1 MSKRKTLPEFDS
13 YQKASDWLDGY
24 STSDL
29 ESAEVHFDIASPLQ
43 IQIIDSLN
51 ELAETIVVDKQLG
64 EQIRQIAQKEGVST
78 QELLR
83 KWLLE
88 KVGPLQT

>member
-13 YQKASDWLDGY
+13 YQKASDWLDRH

-29 ESAEVHFDIASPLQ
+29 ESAEVHFDIASSLQ

-88 KVGPLQT
+88 KVSSLQT